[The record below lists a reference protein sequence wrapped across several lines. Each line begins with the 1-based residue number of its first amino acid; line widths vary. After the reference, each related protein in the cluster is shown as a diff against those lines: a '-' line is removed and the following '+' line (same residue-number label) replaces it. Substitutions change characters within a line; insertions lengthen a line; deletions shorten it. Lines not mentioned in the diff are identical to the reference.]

1 MIACHHHK
9 FSLSW
14 KILLMMNHI
23 HRLDRQPLNGLLLTY
38 TCPNLHHHFHS
49 SPLWSREVQIHLYL
63 CAPPCLSYHHCHTF
77 VIVVLTMIDD
87 HGLGGQ
93 RLEQNHKTRAM
104 ALVICKWCWRRVK
117 ATLKAITYYKWNHQ
131 KTNKGTKTFLSKA
144 PMDYLL
150 EDPQPLFLK
159 VMFSLLSFAIL
170 LLLQMRNHYQF
181 CNL

>member
-1 MIACHHHK
+1 MQYLPCNSALLAQETLLLTQKGTFFAQRSQNLNSRQNSVCSGLKFPSESKLFGRCHPCSHATSATLMIACHHHK

-104 ALVICKWCWRRVK
+104 ALVICK
-117 ATLKAITYYKWNHQ
+117 
-131 KTNKGTKTFLSKA
+131 
-144 PMDYLL
+144 
-150 EDPQPLFLK
+150 
-159 VMFSLLSFAIL
+159 
-170 LLLQMRNHYQF
+170 
-181 CNL
+181 